1 MRTVVGLNMLIP
13 AIWVAALVYA
23 SELTL
28 LSIGFTLTY
37 LTAKVPNFAHGTYA
51 GVGIYVSYTFAKILN
66 MSPYIGFPLAFVL
79 GGVFS
84 VIIYKLVIGVLQG
97 LGGGTIV
104 LTISTLAIQIFLT
117 GLIQIYAYWLRARY
131 NTYAMAFLLKQS
143 DFSVGDFPGI
153 FVVSLSLTTLS
164 VVTLHYM
171 LTRTKIGVAMRATAE
186 DPELASVLGI
196 NINNVQLFSWFMT
209 GGMACL
215 AGAMIPMWFMSTP
228 QSGAAIITSIMAG
241 SLLGGFESMYGAVIG
256 GAVVGLSEVM
266 LTTWGQALLGPWV
279 GEYRPIVP
287 MIFLV
292 AVLLIEPGGLEGA
305 WNKFKASERGENL
318 LKSVG
323 LMKAEA

>member
-1 MRTVVGLNMLIP
+1 MF
-13 AIWVAALVYA
+13 A

-37 LTAKVPNFAHGTYA
+37 LTAKIPNFAHGTYA
-51 GVGIYVSYTFAKILN
+51 GVGIYVSYTFAKILH

-79 GGVFS
+79 GGIFS
-84 VIIYKLVIGVLQG
+84 VIIYKLVIGVLQS
-97 LGGGTIV
+97 LGGGAIV

-117 GLIQIYAYWLRARY
+117 GLIQIYAFWLRARY
-131 NTYAMAFLLKQS
+131 TTYAMAFLLKQF
-143 DFSVGDFPGI
+143 DFELGGFPGI
-153 FVVSLSLTTLS
+153 FIVSMSLTAIS

-171 LTRTKIGVAMRATAE
+171 LTRTKIGIAMRATAE

-196 NINNVQLFSWFMT
+196 NINNVQLFSWFLT

-215 AGAMIPMWFMSTP
+215 AGAMIPLWFMSTP
-228 QSGAAIITSIMAG
+228 QSGAMIITSIMAG
-241 SLLGGFESMYGAVIG
+241 SLLGGFESVYGAVIG
-256 GAVVGLSEVM
+256 GFIVGVSEIM

-292 AVLLIEPGGLEGA
+292 AVLLIEPEGLEGA
-305 WNKFKASERGENL
+305 WKRFKASDRGEKL

-323 LMKAEA
+323 LMRAED

>member
-1 MRTVVGLNMLIP
+1 MLIP
-13 AIWVAALVYA
+13 AIWVAALVFA

-37 LTAKVPNFAHGTYA
+37 LTAKIPNFAHGTYA

-66 MSPYIGFPLAFVL
+66 ISPYIGFPLAFVL
-79 GGVFS
+79 GGIFS
-84 VIIYKLVIGVLQG
+84 VIIYKLIIGVLQS
-97 LGGGTIV
+97 LGGGAIV

-117 GLIQIYAYWLRARY
+117 GFIQIYAFWLRARY
-131 NTYAMAFLLKQS
+131 TTYAMVFLLKQY
-143 DFSVGDFPGI
+143 DFELGGFPGI
-153 FVVSLSLTTLS
+153 FIVSMSLTAIS

-171 LTRTKIGVAMRATAE
+171 LTRTKIGIAMRATAE

-196 NINNVQLFSWFMT
+196 NINNVQLFSWFLT

-228 QSGAAIITSIMAG
+228 TSGAMIITSIMAG
-241 SLLGGFESMYGAVIG
+241 SLLGGFESVYGAVIG
-256 GAVVGLSEVM
+256 GFIVGVSEIM

-292 AVLLIEPGGLEGA
+292 AVLLVEPEGLGGV
-305 WNKFKASERGENL
+305 WRRFKASGRGEKL

-323 LMKAEA
+323 LMRAED

>member
-1 MRTVVGLNMLIP
+1 MLIP
-13 AIWVAALVYA
+13 AIWVAALVFA

-37 LTAKVPNFAHGTYA
+37 LTAKIPNFAHGTYA

-66 MSPYIGFPLAFVL
+66 MSPYIGFPLAFIL
-79 GGVFS
+79 GGIFS
-84 VIIYKLVIGVLQG
+84 VIIYKLVIGVLQS
-97 LGGGTIV
+97 LGGGAIV

-117 GLIQIYAYWLRARY
+117 GLIQIYAFYLRARF
-131 NTYAMAFLLKQS
+131 NTYAMAFLLKQN
-143 DFSVGDFPGI
+143 DFEIGGFPGI
-153 FVVSLSLTTLS
+153 FVVSMSLTAIS
-164 VVTLHYM
+164 VVTLHFM

-196 NINNVQLFSWFMT
+196 NINNVQLFSWFLT

-228 QSGAAIITSIMAG
+228 QSGALIITSIMAG
-241 SLLGGFESMYGAVIG
+241 SLLGGFESVYGAVIG
-256 GAVVGLSEVM
+256 GAIVGISEIM
-266 LTTWGQALLGPWV
+266 LTTWGQAILGPWV
-279 GEYRPIVP
+279 GEWRPIVP

-292 AVLLIEPGGLEGA
+292 AILLIEPEGLEGA
-305 WNKFKASERGENL
+305 WNRFKASDTGEKL

-323 LMKAEA
+323 LMRAED

>member
-1 MRTVVGLNMLIP
+1 MLIP
-13 AIWVAALVYA
+13 AIWIAALVFA

-66 MSPYIGFPLAFVL
+66 MSPYIGFPISFIL
-79 GGVFS
+79 GGIMS
-84 VIIYKLVIGVLQG
+84 VIIYKLVIGVLQS
-97 LGGGTIV
+97 LGGGAIV

-117 GLIQIYAYWLRARY
+117 GFIQIYAYWLRARY
-131 NTYAMAFLLKQS
+131 NTYAMSFLLKTD

-153 FVVSLSLTTLS
+153 FVVSLSLTALS
-164 VVTLHYM
+164 VVSLHFM

-196 NINNVQLFSWFMT
+196 NINNVQLFSWFLT

-228 QSGAAIITSIMAG
+228 QSGAMIITSIMSG
-241 SLLGGFESMYGAVIG
+241 SLLGGFESVYGAVIG
-256 GAVVGLSEVM
+256 GAIVGISEIM
-266 LTTWGQALLGPWV
+266 LTTWGQAILGPWV
-279 GEYRPIVP
+279 GEWRPIVP
-287 MIFLV
+287 MVFLV
-292 AVLLIEPGGLEGA
+292 AILLIEPEGLEGA
-305 WNKFKASERGENL
+305 WNRFKASDRGEKL

-323 LMKAEA
+323 LMKAED